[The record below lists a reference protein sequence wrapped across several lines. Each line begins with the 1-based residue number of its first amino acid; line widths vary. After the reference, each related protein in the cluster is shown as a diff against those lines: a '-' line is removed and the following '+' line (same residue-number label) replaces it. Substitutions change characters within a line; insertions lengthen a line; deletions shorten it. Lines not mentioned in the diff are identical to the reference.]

1 MNQHPAA
8 PLAQVVLV
16 VGAATA
22 AQTIVAMGTSTL
34 PVIAPELADSLGI
47 DPAWIGMQVSIV
59 YAAGATAALIAVGM
73 VKRLGAC
80 RAMQCALLCTACGA
94 GLAAFANIV
103 AIVGASVLVGAA
115 IGMGNPPAAHLML
128 RFSPPSQLNLIFSIK
143 QTGVPLGFTLSALVA
158 PGVALAYGWQWSL
171 AVVGATALT
180 IMLLLQFKRA
190 AWDADRSSSAALFE
204 SPFAGLVAIW
214 CVPHLRYLVLTG
226 SAFSAIQVC
235 AGTFAV
241 TMLVGEIGYGLVQAG
256 LLTSLMT
263 LSGVGARL
271 ICGWT
276 ADRAQAGRALLVAMG
291 IGMIACCL
299 LLGLLHPQWP
309 PALVMLLFIALGISV
324 IGWNGILH
332 AEVARLSPPGTV
344 SLTASGVSFF
354 IFAAVAV
361 TPTLATAI
369 YQSLGKYSLMFAAL
383 SVFAILGLLTLSAS
397 GRAASSSQVGARN
410 AG

>member
-1 MNQHPAA
+1 MSQQPAA

-16 VGAATA
+16 VGAATL
-22 AQTIVAMGTSTL
+22 AQTIIAMGTSTL
-34 PVIAPELADSLGI
+34 PVIAPELADSLSI

-59 YAAGATAALIAVGM
+59 YAAGATAALIAVGL

-80 RAMQCALLCTACGA
+80 RALQCALLCTVLGA
-94 GLAAFANIV
+94 GLAAVADIV
-103 AIVGASVLVGAA
+103 AIACASVLFGAA

-143 QTGVPLGFTLSALVA
+143 QTGVPLGFTLSALIA

-171 AVVGATALT
+171 AVVGTSALA

-190 AWDADRSSSAALFE
+190 AWDADRSMSAALFE
-204 SPFAGLVAIW
+204 SPFAGLLAIW
-214 CVPHLRYLVLTG
+214 DVPHLRYLVLTG

-256 LLTSLMT
+256 LLASLMT
-263 LSGVGARL
+263 LSGVSARL
-271 ICGWT
+271 LCGWT
-276 ADRAQAGRALLVAMG
+276 ADRARASRPMLLAMG
-291 IGMIACCL
+291 VGMVACCL
-299 LLGLLHPQWP
+299 LLGLLDRQWP
-309 PALVMLLFIALGISV
+309 PALVTLLFVGLGISV

-361 TPTLATAI
+361 TPTLAAAI
-369 YQSLGKYSLMFAAL
+369 YQALGQYSLMFAAL
-383 SVFAILGLLTLSAS
+383 SVFAILGLWTLKAS
-397 GRAASSSQVGARN
+397 GRAASSA
-410 AG
+410 